1 MSPVQL
7 SDGSLENADEKP
19 KVVYGEFPE
28 GGVRAW
34 LVVLGAYCV
43 SFSTFGYMNAYGV
56 YQEYYS
62 SHFLSH
68 ESPSSISWI
77 GSIQVFFLY
86 AGGLVGGPLFDRYG
100 AKVRGPEFPFGD
112 TRPHTDDFGAD
123 MVFPLGGESQVIYV
137 PALATVVSVMMT
149 SLCTKYYQ
157 FMLAQGLLGGLASG
171 MLFTPIMTCVGHY
184 FRKRRGV
191 ALGLTVTGSS
201 TGGVIFPIALTRMLK
216 HRSLGFGWSVR
227 IIGFIILVMM
237 IVAVFTI
244 KTRLPPRRGAILL
257 PSAFTQRAYVLTTAG
272 IFFMTWGLF
281 TPFFYLPQYA
291 LQQGMSLDL
300 ADYMPSVMNAASV
313 FGRVLP
319 GIAADQVGPFNTMLV
334 KGTCAGILLL
344 CWPAIKSN
352 AAIIVFAVLYGFFSG
367 GIVSL
372 MSPCFARITPH
383 MNQFGTYLGMAMAV
397 LGVAGLTG
405 TPICGAMI
413 QSYGGYSECAIFS
426 GVVMLF
432 GSLLVAW
439 ARLDI
444 QTGLWQRV

>member
-1 MSPVQL
+1 MSLVQP
-7 SDGSLENADEKP
+7 SDSSPEPADEKP
-19 KVVYGEFPE
+19 KVEYGDFPE
-28 GGVRAW
+28 GGIRAW
-34 LVVLGAYCV
+34 LVILGAYCV

-100 AKVRGPEFPFGD
+100 VK
-112 TRPHTDDFGAD
+112 
-123 MVFPLGGESQVIYV
+123 VIYV
-137 PALATVVSVMMT
+137 PALAAIVSVMMT
-149 SLCTKYYQ
+149 SLCTEYYQ
-157 FMLAQGLLGGLASG
+157 FILAQGLLGGLASG
-171 MLFTPIMTCVGHY
+171 ILFAPAMTCVSHY
-184 FRKRRGV
+184 FRRRRGV

-216 HRSLGFGWSVR
+216 YRSLGFGWSVR
-227 IIGFIILVMM
+227 IVGFIILVTMT
-237 IVAVFTI
+237 VAVLTL
-244 KTRLPPRRGAILL
+244 KERLPPRRGAVLL
-257 PSAFTQRAYVLTTAG
+257 PSAFTQRAYILTTAG

-291 LQQGMSLDL
+291 LQQGMGHDL
-300 ADYMPSVMNAASV
+300 ADYMPAILNAASA
-313 FGRVLP
+313 FGRVVP
-319 GIAADQVGPFNTMLV
+319 GLAADKVGPFNTMLV
-334 KGTCAGILLL
+334 EGTCTGVLLL
-344 CWPAIKSN
+344 CWLAIRSN
-352 AAIIVFAVLYGFFSG
+352 AAIIIFAALYGFFSG

-397 LGVAGLTG
+397 LAVAGLTG
-405 TPICGAMI
+405 TPICGAMV

-426 GVVMLF
+426 GVAMLF

-444 QTGLWQRV
+444 QAGLWQKV